1 MIAKAKAVYPKGKPL
16 GKAKAKAKAKQ
27 KVEPEE
33 EVPTESPTDTDHTSE
48 LRDLAKSR
56 LFNSLW
62 RNNGLPE
69 EAKLLIEEAQE
80 RRKQGG
86 CSYRQDIT
94 KISNALFTKKG
105 GRFEVDTQTHPMFTE
120 ARQRVD
126 RFKKAQKVQ
135 GIVNNTS

>member
-1 MIAKAKAVYPKGKPL
+1 M
-16 GKAKAKAKAKQ
+16 
-27 KVEPEE
+27 EPEE

-56 LFNSLW
+56 LFNNLW

-69 EAKLLIEEAQE
+69 EARLLIEEAQE

-86 CSYRQDIT
+86 CQYRQDIT
-94 KISNALFTKKG
+94 KISNALFIKKG
-105 GRFEVDTQTHPMFTE
+105 GRFEVDTQTNPMFTE

-126 RFKKAQKVQ
+126 RFKKSQKVQ